1 MFVKD
6 RTLPLFTVRFPK
18 IACICFLPLIC
29 LPSWGA
35 AKPAED
41 PADQQWQAL
50 LGENAQKQ
58 WRGYGKEGWPEG
70 WKLEEGILHRH
81 AGGGDLMTVGKFANF
96 ELRLEWKISPKGN
109 SGIMYRVSK
118 GDAAAYFS
126 GPEYQILDD
135 SGHKDGKN
143 DKTSAATLYALY
155 ARSGGK
161 LRPVGKWNKTRIVVA
176 GNHVQHWLNDQKV
189 VEFEI
194 DSPDWNER
202 VAKSK
207 FAEWP
212 NFGKNKTGHI
222 VLQDHG
228 DPVWYRNIQVRSLK
242 TQ

>member
-1 MFVKD
+1 
-6 RTLPLFTVRFPK
+6 
-18 IACICFLPLIC
+18 
-29 LPSWGA
+29 
-35 AKPAED
+35 
-41 PADQQWQAL
+41 
-50 LGENAQKQ
+50 
-58 WRGYGKEGWPEG
+58 
-70 WKLEEGILHRH
+70 
-81 AGGGDLMTVGKFANF
+81 MTDN
-96 ELRLEWKISPKGN
+96 
-109 SGIMYRVSK
+109 
-118 GDAAAYFS
+118 
-126 GPEYQILDD
+126 
-135 SGHKDGKN
+135 
-143 DKTSAATLYALY
+143 
-155 ARSGGK
+155 
-161 LRPVGKWNKTRIVVA
+161 NKTRIVVA